1 MTEETNRHPEDTDR
15 VSRLSSPAA
24 GSGAGTETAEGVAPT
39 RETPEAPVAADP
51 VSRDAGD
58 AVVDEYMRRYTP
70 TKTKPREMPRSY
82 STLRVSEDERMWA
95 AVAHASVWITVL
107 GGLLTGGL
115 FLVISIFIP
124 LIIYFMFRQKSDYVA
139 FHALQAFVL
148 QILGTVGAF
157 ALLMIGGMVW
167 MLGMVIALL
176 AMVVLVGFILA
187 PVWALVGLALLAVVA
202 VMPVAMLLFGTMGA
216 IETYN
221 GRDYRYPYIA
231 RWVDRQMAGGYLNV
245 A

>member
-1 MTEETNRHPEDTDR
+1 MTEETNRLPEDTDR

-24 GSGAGTETAEGVAPT
+24 GSGAAADAAEGVAPA
-39 RETPEAPVAADP
+39 REAPAVPSAAVPAD
-51 VSRDAGD
+51 RDAGD

-70 TKTKPREMPRSY
+70 AKAKPREMPRSY
-82 STLRVSEDERMWA
+82 STLRVSDDERMWA
-95 AVAHASVWITVL
+95 AVAHASAWITVL
-107 GGLLTGGL
+107 GGLFTGGL

-148 QILGTVGAF
+148 QLVGTVGAF
-157 ALLMIGGMVW
+157 ALLIMGGLVW
-167 MLGMVIALL
+167 MVGMVIALL
-176 AMVVLVGFILA
+176 AMVILVGFILA
-187 PVWALVGLALLAVVA
+187 PVWGLVGLALMVVVA
-202 VMPVAMLLFGTMGA
+202 VMPIAMLLFGTMGA

>member
-1 MTEETNRHPEDTDR
+1 MTEETNRLPEDTDR

-24 GSGAGTETAEGVAPT
+24 GPGAAADAAEGAAPV
-39 RETPEAPVAADP
+39 REAPAVPSAAVPAD
-51 VSRDAGD
+51 RDAGD

-70 TKTKPREMPRSY
+70 AKAKPREMPRSY
-82 STLRVSEDERMWA
+82 STLRVSDDERMWA
-95 AVAHASVWITVL
+95 AVAHASAWITVL
-107 GGLLTGGL
+107 GGLFTGGL

-148 QILGTVGAF
+148 QLVGTVGAF
-157 ALLMIGGMVW
+157 ALLIMGGLVW
-167 MLGMVIALL
+167 MVGMVIALL
-176 AMVVLVGFILA
+176 AMVILVGFILA
-187 PVWALVGLALLAVVA
+187 PVWALVGLALMVVVA
-202 VMPVAMLLFGTMGA
+202 VMPIAMLLFGTMGA